1 MGVTRFG
8 CLPPRLDGEQ
18 TKSGCL
24 PAARHV
30 LDVCRR
36 VWTESRLNLD
46 FAGEFGFCEGSLDSA
61 GKKGV
66 RGVISKK
73 RKFHIKN
80 DDGAQSNNG
89 G

>member
-1 MGVTRFG
+1 MG
-8 CLPPRLDGEQ
+8 GE
-18 TKSGCL
+18 
-24 PAARHV
+24 
-30 LDVCRR
+30 
-36 VWTESRLNLD
+36 
-46 FAGEFGFCEGSLDSA
+46 EG